1 MKNKILMFT
10 VLCAFFI
17 GAGESMAGGNI
28 KAGKIKSST
37 CATCHGST
45 GQGSA
50 DAPKLAGLDEAYIKK
65 QLEDFKSGARKNKMM
80 NMFSGNLD
88 HMDMADLA
96 LYYSSLK

>member
-1 MKNKILMFT
+1 MKNRMLVVA
-10 VLCAFFI
+10 VLGVFFI
-17 GAGESMAGGNI
+17 GAGESMAGGNV

-37 CATCHGST
+37 CKTCHGSA

-65 QLEDFKSGARKNKMM
+65 QLEDFKSGARKSKMM

-96 LYYSSLK
+96 SYFSSLK